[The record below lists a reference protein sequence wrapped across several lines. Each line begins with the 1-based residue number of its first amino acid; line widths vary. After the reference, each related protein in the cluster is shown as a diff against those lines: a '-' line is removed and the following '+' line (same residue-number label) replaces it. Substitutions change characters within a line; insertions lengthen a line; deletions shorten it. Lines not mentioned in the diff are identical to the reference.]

1 MSIYFIE
8 IYWARIAD
16 LGRSVGIRAALE
28 PKQCGTLWVAGDS
41 RSCLLERGGWKRRAP
56 RNVES

>member
-28 PKQCGTLWVAGDS
+28 PKQYGNARVAGDS
-41 RSCLLERGGWKRRAP
+41 CSFHLERGG
-56 RNVES
+56 